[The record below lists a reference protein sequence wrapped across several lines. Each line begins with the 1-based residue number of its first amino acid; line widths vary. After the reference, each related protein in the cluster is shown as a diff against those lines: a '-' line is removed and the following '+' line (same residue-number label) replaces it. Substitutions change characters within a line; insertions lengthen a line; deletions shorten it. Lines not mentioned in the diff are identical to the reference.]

1 MKLFNLNEESIS
13 MKKFLMLFLFMGAAW
28 LQGCATK
35 TNNDAPLP
43 PQVNKNIGM
52 ANPADVYCTTLGG
65 KLNAKQNAQGQYST
79 CTLIDGHEIDS
90 WELFRRDHP
99 VKK

>member
-1 MKLFNLNEESIS
+1 MKTI
-13 MKKFLMLFLFMGAAW
+13 LMLSFVAGVAL
-28 LQGCATK
+28 LQGCAAK
-35 TNNDAPLP
+35 TNNDAPPP

-52 ANPADVYCTTLGG
+52 ANPADVYCTKLGG
-65 KLNAKQNAQGQYST
+65 KLNGRQNAQGQYST
-79 CTLIDGHEIDS
+79 CTLPNGQEMDS